1 MNQDKKSEAPP
12 NSQTLTINSKE
23 FLYQTLEHLNGRA
36 FLIQYKLK
44 NPNIQQGDVLL
55 VLNEDD
61 ILFHGFINRI
71 EDGVAIAR
79 DHNSLLP
86 PDTIQ

>member
-1 MNQDKKSEAPP
+1 MNQVNNSEQPP

-23 FLYQTLEHLNGRA
+23 FLYQTLEHLNGKA
-36 FLIQYKLK
+36 FLIRFKLK

-55 VLNEDD
+55 VLNESK
-61 ILFHGFINRI
+61 ILFHGFITGI
-71 EDGVAIAR
+71 EDGDAIAR
-79 DHNSLLP
+79 DPNSLLP